1 MSLPL
6 YIHGSTDV
14 GRQRQRNEDSHRIE
28 ALPDGSRLLV
38 VCDGMGGH
46 EAGDVASA
54 VACQRMAES
63 ISASPSAEPPR
74 ALYRAITEAHR
85 AVNDTARARGTV
97 GMGTTLVA
105 AWVLGERCYV
115 GWVGDSRLYHFR
127 DGAALDRTVD
137 HTRVQQMVQ
146 RGILSP
152 EQARQHPE
160 AHVLVQ
166 ALGVDPEGQSGL
178 KPEVWNEPLELR
190 RGDVLLLCSDG
201 LYDFIEDSEL
211 YPLME
216 RFDYQAAAERLV
228 QTANARGG
236 SDNITAIVLV
246 AGQPQVPPAGGGAS
260 VPEPRRET
268 VPELPALAAV
278 EPPAPPVPVPVRP
291 SAPVVASEGLGRRV
305 PLAWVVGAAAV
316 GLAVGLWVGWFLA
329 ARGGASDATAP
340 GRGAPVQTG
349 PAAVAPAQP
358 SPASGAPALAQTAVP
373 PIPPAG
379 APGAVEAAAGTGT
392 GAPDAGVP

>member
-63 ISASPSAEPPR
+63 IAASTSREPPR
-74 ALYRAITEAHR
+74 ALYQAITEAHR
-85 AVNDTARARGTV
+85 AVNEAALARGTV

-127 DGAALDRTVD
+127 DGVALDKTVD
-137 HTRVQQMVQ
+137 HTRVQQMLQ
-146 RGILSP
+146 RGILTP

-166 ALGVDPEGQSGL
+166 ALGVSPDAQHGL

-201 LYDFIEDSEL
+201 LYDFIEDGEL

-236 SDNITAIVLV
+236 SDNITAILLV
-246 AGQPQVPPAGGGAS
+246 AGQPQVPSAGGAS
-260 VPEPRRET
+260 VSEPRRET
-268 VPELPALAAV
+268 VPELPAVVAGV
-278 EPPAPPVPVPVRP
+278 EPTAPPAPASPGVPV
-291 SAPVVASEGLGRRV
+291 AVVAEGLGRRV
-305 PLAWVVGAAAV
+305 PLAWVVGAAVV
-316 GLAVGLWVGWFLA
+316 GLAVGVLLGWFLA
-329 ARGGASDATAP
+329 AGSARDAA
-340 GRGAPVQTG
+340 APVQAGSASGGSAQPG
-349 PAAVAPAQP
+349 PAPAPVAPT
-358 SPASGAPALAQTAVP
+358 LAQSAVP
-373 PIPPAG
+373 PVQPVIAQG
-379 APGAVEAAAGTGT
+379 TEEASAGTGT

>member
-54 VACQRMAES
+54 VACQRMVES
-63 ISASPSAEPPR
+63 IAASTSREPPR
-74 ALYRAITEAHR
+74 ALYQAITEAHR
-85 AVNDTARARGTV
+85 AVNEAALARGTV

-127 DGAALDRTVD
+127 DGVALDRTVD
-137 HTRVQQMVQ
+137 HTRVQQMLQ
-146 RGILSP
+146 RGILTP

-166 ALGVDPEGQSGL
+166 ALGVSPDAQHGL

-201 LYDFIEDSEL
+201 LYDFIEDGEL

-216 RFDYQAAAERLV
+216 RFDYQGAAERLV

-236 SDNITAIVLV
+236 SDNITAILLV
-246 AGQPQVPPAGGGAS
+246 AGQPQVPSAGGAS
-260 VPEPRRET
+260 GPEPRRET
-268 VPELPALAAV
+268 VPELPAVVAGV
-278 EPPAPPVPVPVRP
+278 ELSAQPVPVP
-291 SAPVVASEGLGRRV
+291 SAVPVAVVPEGLGRRV
-305 PLAWVVGAAAV
+305 PLAWVVGGAVV
-316 GLAVGLWVGWFLA
+316 GLAVGVLLGWGLA
-329 ARGGASDATAP
+329 AGSAREAA
-340 GRGAPVQTG
+340 APVQVGSTSG
-349 PAAVAPAQP
+349 GSAQPAPAPVAPTLAQSAVPPAQP
-358 SPASGAPALAQTAVP
+358 IIAQ
-373 PIPPAG
+373 G
-379 APGAVEAAAGTGT
+379 QVETSTGTGT
-392 GAPDAGVP
+392 GASDAGVP